1 MRLVGGLNNPLEVS
15 IFVSEGPTVSELF
28 STSQVGN
35 RFVELDPLPEWK

>member
-1 MRLVGGLNNPLEVS
+1 MRLVWWFEQMIGNL

-35 RFVELDPLPEWK
+35 RFVELDHLPK